1 MFKNNRGLLALLP
14 LALLAVGCGGG
25 GGKKLHPAPSDPG
38 SKAAG
43 TGKVTL
49 GLVNDS
55 PAEGLKTVTLKLAG
69 MDIREKGKAWIA
81 LPLTTPEVE
90 LINAQ
95 GPAAKPL
102 VDAAPVPA
110 GVYTEFRIRFAPD
123 HNHLKL
129 RAGDTVRDLKMPEA
143 LVDAD
148 VHLEVEAGAT
158 AHVTYFFNTAY
169 AVREQPAGS
178 GAYTL
183 RAPKDGHLRDRARTG
198 AITGKVTW
206 AGDGTPMAGVALSAQ
221 RIIKGSLDILGKKT
235 ESSRPKAFRTVVS
248 REDGTFELDLLEE
261 GYDYQVVAQ
270 AGGGP
275 HPHKVH
281 KLAGLHMP
289 GVAGLKLALEPAH
302 AHPGRIAVVRF
313 PGETKEEPATS
324 RRKVELVSMM
334 KDATGHPLGPVLVA
348 ERSLDKGELCVFEGV
363 EPGKY
368 VVRFSL
374 HSGSKGPITLKGMN
388 RPGGFIY
395 RSHSSSSLFEVTVDP
410 GATAEV
416 PKAKGTGGAT
426 MGTGTAETEDTDA
439 ED

>member
-1 MFKNNRGLLALLP
+1 
-14 LALLAVGCGGG
+14 
-25 GGKKLHPAPSDPG
+25 
-38 SKAAG
+38 
-43 TGKVTL
+43 
-49 GLVNDS
+49 
-55 PAEGLKTVTLKLAG
+55 
-69 MDIREKGKAWIA
+69 
-81 LPLTTPEVE
+81 
-90 LINAQ
+90 
-95 GPAAKPL
+95 
-102 VDAAPVPA
+102 
-110 GVYTEFRIRFAPD
+110 
-123 HNHLKL
+123 
-129 RAGDTVRDLKMPEA
+129 MPEA
-143 LVDAD
+143 LVDDD
-148 VHLEVEAGAT
+148 VYLDVEAGTT
-158 AHVTYFFNTAY
+158 AHVAYFFNTAY

-183 RAPKDGHLRDRARTG
+183 RAPKDGHFRDRARTG

-206 AGDGTPMAGVALSAQ
+206 AADGAPMAGVAVSAQ
-221 RIIKGSLDILGKKT
+221 RMVKSTLDILGKKQDF
-235 ESSRPKAFRTVVS
+235 SRPKAFRTVVS
-248 REDGTFELDLLEE
+248 REDGTFDLDLLEE
-261 GYDYQVVAQ
+261 GHDYQVVAQ

-289 GVAGLKLALEPAH
+289 GVTGLKLALEPAH

-313 PGETKEEPATS
+313 PGEAKDEPATS
-324 RRKVELVSMM
+324 RRKVELISQM
-334 KDATGHPLGPVLVA
+334 KDATGHPLAQVQVA

-374 HSGSKGPITLKGMN
+374 HSGSKGPLTLKGMN

-395 RSHSSSSLFEVTVDP
+395 RSRSSSSLFEVNVES